1 MTKKQ
6 ADRKE
11 AIESLRES
19 LKPGD
24 TVYTV
29 LRHVSRSGMSRTI
42 SAHIFTIDNSRVDMN
57 ALDQGESPS
66 NLILPLWLSYNV
78 AKAIDSPFDRNREGV
93 KMAGCGMDMGFA
105 LVYALSRVLWPDGF
119 ECSGEGCN
127 ANDHMN
133 RKTPPPHTCK
143 NHTGGKCENLMHGF
157 PQAMK
162 DKRGGCVPWHHKDG
176 GYALKHRW
184 L

>member
-42 SAHIFTIDNSRVDMN
+42 SAHSFEQHYKDDEC
-57 ALDQGESPS
+57 GESTEDY
-66 NLILPLWLSYNV
+66 IQPLWLSYNV
-78 AKAIDSPFDRNREGV
+78 AKAIESPFDPNREGV
-93 KMAGCGMDMGFA
+93 KMSGCGMDMGFA
-105 LVYALSRVLWPDGF
+105 LVYDLSRVLWPDGF
-119 ECSGEGCN
+119 DCSGEGCQ

-133 RKTPPPHTCK
+133 HETPLKGSCPDG
-143 NHTGGKCENLMHGF
+143 TGPRRKCENLMHGF

-162 DKRGGCVPWHHKDG
+162 DERGGCVPWHHKDG